1 MSVTK
6 FPYNKPLPKEITCV
20 LCERKISLT
29 DATLGPLN
37 AKGEVSLLC
46 NGHLWDDFKFIDEL
60 ADYIADQRQK
70 FFYAN
75 HHNLMQFGA
84 SPHARPLY

>member
-1 MSVTK
+1 MVIDMSVTN

-20 LCERKISLT
+20 LCKRKIPPSQ
-29 DATLGPLN
+29 ATIGPVN

-46 NGHLWDDFKFIDEL
+46 NGHLWDDFKFIDGL
-60 ADYIADQRQK
+60 ADYMASERRR

-75 HHNLMQFGA
+75 SHNLTQFGA
-84 SPHARPLY
+84 TPNV